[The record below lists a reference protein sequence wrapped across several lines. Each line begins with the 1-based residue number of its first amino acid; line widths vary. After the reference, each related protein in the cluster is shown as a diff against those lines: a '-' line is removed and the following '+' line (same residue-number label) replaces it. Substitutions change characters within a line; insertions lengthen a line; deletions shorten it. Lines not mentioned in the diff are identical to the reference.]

1 MKKFKLGNKGISIES
16 AILFMLVI
24 FMFCSLITSY
34 TVYRS
39 YQVKID
45 KLQIESKIE
54 LDNIGEQFLISLKEN
69 IINDFKTSYPNKDKY
84 NVLVNESSDINK
96 ITISHKKDVT
106 NVLYIELKIDN
117 ENNVQILKWCYK
129 DTN

>member
-54 LDNIGEQFLISLKEN
+54 LDNIGEQFVLLK
-69 IINDFKTSYPNKDKY
+69 SG
-84 NVLVNESSDINK
+84 K
-96 ITISHKKDVT
+96 ITQANLGNYRYLESMNNGIITCSIFNNNNYNKEL
-106 NVLYIELKIDN
+106 LYIELKIDN
-117 ENNVQILKWCYK
+117 KNNVQILKWCYK

>member
-69 IINDFKTSYPNKDKY
+69 KINDFKTSYPNKDKY

>member
-106 NVLYIELKIDN
+106 NVLYIEAKIDN

>member
-54 LDNIGEQFLISLKEN
+54 LDNIGEQFLISLKDN
-69 IINDFKTSYPNKDKY
+69 KINDFKTTYPNKDKY
-84 NVLVNESSDINK
+84 NVLVNVSSDINK

>member
-54 LDNIGEQFLISLKEN
+54 LDNIGEQFLISLKDN
-69 IINDFKTSYPNKDKY
+69 KINDFKTTYPNKDKY
-84 NVLVNESSDINK
+84 NVLVDVSSDINK

-106 NVLYIELKIDN
+106 NVLYIEIKIDN